1 MRHVRAYGVAGLAAL
16 AIAAVAV
23 AQTQPA
29 APAAQPAAATAPA
42 TAAPAVAAP
51 TVAAQ
56 DPKALDALATTHW
69 GDAKAG
75 ATKAGACA
83 ACHGLDG
90 NSTDPKT
97 YPRLAGQSE
106 RFIAKQLAMFKAG
119 LRTTGMASIMV
130 PYASALSPQDMR
142 DVGAYFATQ
151 HSGAGVA
158 DDTVVT
164 DANSP
169 YKGKKFFEAGQA
181 LYRQGDASRGIVACM
196 ACHGPDGA
204 GNPGPAFPHIGGQQ
218 SWYVARRLT
227 EYRAGTSPV
236 KDDKLFAAMALE
248 TKALTDEEIQ
258 SLGAYVQGLH
268 NRADEA
274 SATDVAKVAAAQP
287 AAPAPS
293 ASAPN

>member
-23 AQTQPA
+23 AQTRPA
-29 APAAQPAAATAPA
+29 APTAQPAAAPAAETAPA
-42 TAAPAVAAP
+42 AAPA
-51 TVAAQ
+51 TQ

-69 GDAKAG
+69 GDPKAG

-106 RFIAKQLAMFKAG
+106 RFIAKELAMFKAG

-130 PYASALSPQDMR
+130 PYASALNPQDMR

-158 DDTVVT
+158 DDAVIT
-164 DANSP
+164 DANSA
-169 YKGKKFFEAGQA
+169 YKGQKFYEPGQK
-181 LYRQGDASRGIVACM
+181 LYHQGDASRGIVACM
-196 ACHGPDGA
+196 ACHGPDGS

-218 SWYVARRLT
+218 SWYVTRRLT
-227 EYRAGTSPV
+227 EYRAGVSPV

-248 TKALTDEEIQ
+248 TKSLTDEEIQ

-274 SATDVAKVAAAQP
+274 GAADTAKTQAPAA
-287 AAPAPS
+287 AAPATP
-293 ASAPN
+293 AN